1 MRKAE
6 LSLKEKQ
13 KYKIIKKIVETNG
26 SKELTGIELN
36 LEALDMLI
44 DLFLTINN
52 MPLILTSYPT
62 TESSCHTAL
71 PTDPH
76 IPCGD

>member
-26 SKELTGIELN
+26 SKDLTGIELN

-52 MPLILTSYPT
+52 LIIFLQRIYW
-62 TESSCHTAL
+62 
-71 PTDPH
+71 
-76 IPCGD
+76 

>member
-13 KYKIIKKIVETNG
+13 KYEIIKKIVETNG

-52 MPLILTSYPT
+52 LIIFLQRIYW
-62 TESSCHTAL
+62 
-71 PTDPH
+71 
-76 IPCGD
+76 

>member
-1 MRKAE
+1 MK
-6 LSLKEKQ
+6 LL
-13 KYKIIKKIVETNG
+13 KIVETNG

-52 MPLILTSYPT
+52 LIIFLQRIYW
-62 TESSCHTAL
+62 
-71 PTDPH
+71 
-76 IPCGD
+76 

>member
-13 KYKIIKKIVETNG
+13 KYEIIKKIVETNG

-52 MPLILTSYPT
+52 LIIFLQRIYIIL
-62 TESSCHTAL
+62 E
-71 PTDPH
+71 
-76 IPCGD
+76 

>member
-52 MPLILTSYPT
+52 LIIFLQRIYW
-62 TESSCHTAL
+62 
-71 PTDPH
+71 
-76 IPCGD
+76 

>member
-6 LSLKEKQ
+6 ISLKEKQ
-13 KYKIIKKIVETNG
+13 KYEIIKKIVETNG

-52 MPLILTSYPT
+52 LIIFLQRIYW
-62 TESSCHTAL
+62 
-71 PTDPH
+71 
-76 IPCGD
+76 